1 MGAKMRTYAKTMAG
15 PLVVMAV
22 LLAAVGVVGCS
33 PKAAEPVAPSATTPA
48 AASATPPAKPSASA
62 TAAPTVDA
70 AGGAIGTPVTVGSAA
85 KSAQIGSITRPSNK
99 VAVAK
104 GVKAL
109 QADGQ
114 IGKVKS
120 VSVRAMT
127 QDKKGRWWVLLT
139 VTDDTAG
146 TNQAVVTFDGK
157 AWSDV
162 ALGTSIS
169 SSDLPPDVHF

>member
-1 MGAKMRTYAKTMAG
+1 MRTYAKTMAG
-15 PLVVMAV
+15 PLVAMAV
-22 LLAAVGVVGCS
+22 LLAAAGVVGCS
-33 PKAAEPVAPSATTPA
+33 PKPAEPVASSATTPA

>member
-1 MGAKMRTYAKTMAG
+1 MQTYAKTMTG
-15 PLVVMAV
+15 PLVMVA
-22 LLAAVGVVGCS
+22 LLVAMGVVGCS
-33 PKAAEPVAPSATTPA
+33 PKPAEPLASSANPPA
-48 AASATPPAKPSASA
+48 ATASATPPAQPSATS

-70 AGGAIGTPVTVGSAA
+70 AGGAIGTPVTVGSAG
-85 KSAQIGSITRPSNK
+85 KSAHIGSIPRPSNK

-114 IGKVKS
+114 IGKVKR

-127 QDKKGRWWVLLT
+127 QDKKGRWWVLLA

-146 TNQAVVTFDGK
+146 TNQAVVSFDGK
-157 AWSDV
+157 SWSDV
-162 ALGTSIS
+162 AIGTSIS
-169 SSDLPPDVHF
+169 SSDLPPDVRF